1 MIRGLET
8 KSYEDRL
15 KELGIFSLDKRQLGV
30 GGWELSFRRKSKP
43 AAFSHYAAQKK
54 GFKIQEGRLQPLGG
68 GATLIRGLWQQNQLP
83 KEIGD
88 MSMGQIGIFQLSW
101 QSSYLLSL
109 LHSDPVDGVTHINSW
124 IVNYLCSNTYRLL

>member
-8 KSYEDRL
+8 KSYEDGL

-30 GGWELSFRRKSKP
+30 GGWELSFTRSKP

-54 GFKIQEGRLQPLGG
+54 GFKIQEDRLQPIWG
-68 GATLIRGLWQQNQLP
+68 GATLTRGLWQQNQLP
-83 KEIGD
+83 NYV
-88 MSMGQIGIFQLSW
+88 SMGQIGVFQLSW